1 MVNHIRQHIPN
12 SVDIGDPKEVDFT
25 TTEELL
31 NIEWVKGFKDNYPDF
46 YMWGISK
53 ELLMATYDSGRKWW
67 AVGYLSRPELV
78 QLPKILSYK
87 NGDDSLAVFQEG
99 KIEDV
104 KKEEGFAEEVWFLF
118 GIRIGDLF
126 FGFTVYQNKGE
137 VASVTFDWKKAFSF
151 LPFLKNANKFL
162 IGFYHT
168 HPGGDP
174 SPSSTDTE
182 TMGTWVKAL
191 GKGVLCGI
199 KSGNQQ
205 KCYLYKRVAED
216 SADIKYKKIKSV
228 WVKNLFY
235 GKYHEGR

>member
-87 NGDDSLAVFQEG
+87 NGDDSLAVFQE
-99 KIEDV
+99 
-104 KKEEGFAEEVWFLF
+104 
-118 GIRIGDLF
+118 
-126 FGFTVYQNKGE
+126 
-137 VASVTFDWKKAFSF
+137 
-151 LPFLKNANKFL
+151 
-162 IGFYHT
+162 
-168 HPGGDP
+168 
-174 SPSSTDTE
+174 
-182 TMGTWVKAL
+182 
-191 GKGVLCGI
+191 
-199 KSGNQQ
+199 
-205 KCYLYKRVAED
+205 
-216 SADIKYKKIKSV
+216 
-228 WVKNLFY
+228 
-235 GKYHEGR
+235 